1 MVRVDILEDAGKS
14 LNPFVD
20 IGQIEGAFMMGVG
33 YFTMENLV
41 QDPDTGRMLTNRS
54 LVIFDL
60 FNFYTIL
67 NRNN

>member
-33 YFTMENLV
+33 YFTMENIV

-60 FNFYTIL
+60 FHFYDSKPK
-67 NRNN
+67 

>member
-33 YFTMENLV
+33 YWTMEKAV
-41 QDPDTGRMLTNRS
+41 HDPTTGRMLTNRS
-54 LVIFDL
+54 LVTTDL
-60 FNFYTIL
+60 FHF
-67 NRNN
+67 

>member
-33 YFTMENLV
+33 YFTMENIV
-41 QDPDTGRMLTNRS
+41 HDPDTGRMLTNRS
-54 LVIFDL
+54 LVTIDL
-60 FNFYTIL
+60 FLYYVFKPK
-67 NRNN
+67 